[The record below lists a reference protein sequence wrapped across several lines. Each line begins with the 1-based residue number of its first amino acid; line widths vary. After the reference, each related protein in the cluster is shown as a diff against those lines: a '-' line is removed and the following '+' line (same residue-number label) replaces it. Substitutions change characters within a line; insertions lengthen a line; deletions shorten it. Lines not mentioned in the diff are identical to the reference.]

1 MHNSSISCIPTQSL
15 SSRAGTRRQQESIVE
30 FQWSTDTELFSLMRK
45 RLFPAVVGDVMDA
58 MNLRHQFLPPR
69 IRPIDPCMVIA
80 GRAMTV
86 LSHDVHRLP
95 ESHQGG
101 RSAPF
106 GLMMRALD
114 SLQPDEAYVCTGG
127 LPAYALW
134 GELMSRRARHLK
146 AAGAV
151 LNGYHRDTQG
161 ILDVA
166 FPTFSIGA
174 YAQDQGL
181 RGQVVDFR
189 VPIAL
194 GQAVVHPG
202 DIVFGDRDGVCAIP
216 KQAETEVLQAA
227 WTKCQGENAV
237 RDAIDQGMGAEA
249 AFRKYG
255 IL

>member
-1 MHNSSISCIPTQSL
+1 M
-15 SSRAGTRRQQESIVE
+15 E
-30 FQWSTDTELFSLMRK
+30 FQWSTDAELFSLMRK

-58 MNLRHQFLPPR
+58 MNLRRQFLPPQL
-69 IRPIDPCMVIA
+69 RPIDPGMVIA

-95 ESHQGG
+95 EPDPDGG
-101 RSAPF
+101 AAPF

-114 SLQPDEAYVCTGG
+114 SLQPDEVYVCTGG
-127 LPAYALW
+127 TPTYALW
-134 GELMSRRARHLK
+134 GELMSRRARRLQ

-161 ILDVA
+161 ILDIA
-166 FPTFSIGA
+166 FPTFSLGA

-181 RGQVVDFR
+181 RGKVVDFR

-202 DIVFGDRDGVCAIP
+202 DIVFGDRDGVCVIP
-216 KQAETEVLQAA
+216 QQAAPEVLRAA
-227 WTKCQGENAV
+227 WTKCQGENTV
-237 RDAIDQGMGAEA
+237 RAAIDQGMGAEE

>member
-1 MHNSSISCIPTQSL
+1 MEL
-15 SSRAGTRRQQESIVE
+15 
-30 FQWSTDTELFSLMRK
+30 QWSTDAELFSFMRK

-58 MNLRHQFLPPR
+58 MNLRHQFLPPQL
-69 IRPIDPCMVIA
+69 RPIDPCMVMA

-95 ESHQGG
+95 EPAPDGSP
-101 RSAPF
+101 APF

-114 SLQPDEAYVCTGG
+114 SLQPDEVYVCTGG
-127 LPAYALW
+127 TPTYALW
-134 GELMSRRARHLK
+134 GELMSRRARCLQ

-151 LNGYHRDTQG
+151 LDGYHRDTQG
-161 ILDVA
+161 ILDIA
-166 FPTFSIGA
+166 FPTFSLGA

-181 RGQVVDFR
+181 RGKVVDFR

-202 DIVFGDRDGVCAIP
+202 DIVFGDRDGVCVIP
-216 KQAETEVLQAA
+216 RQAAPEVLQAA
-227 WTKCQGENAV
+227 WTKCQGENTV
-237 RDAIDQGMGAEA
+237 RDAIDQGMGAED
-249 AFRKYG
+249 AFRTYG